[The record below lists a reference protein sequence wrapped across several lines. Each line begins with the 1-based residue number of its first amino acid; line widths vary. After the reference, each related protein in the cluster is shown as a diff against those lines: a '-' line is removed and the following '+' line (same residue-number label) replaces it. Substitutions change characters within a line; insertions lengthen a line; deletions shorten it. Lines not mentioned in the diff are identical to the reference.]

1 MFFRF
6 IYILYIRLG
15 KLLSQESHIRKVRKI
30 MAKKKKRNG
39 SKKWGYEVNWHDEL
53 FWDDGKEKNE
63 KRLKK
68 GINQYKSTL
77 DRNID
82 SILDEIEYTR
92 MRLFEV
98 DKRVDRKHRTVIN
111 GKEKEFYYSIQG
123 IKERKKISDKW
134 TKIGFLDTV
143 IAVLGAVIPIVK
155 TIALKIAEVIGI
167 FLRTSYVKEVL
178 PVNFITKLVKVHD
191 LALCV

>member
-15 KLLSQESHIRKVRKI
+15 KLLSQESHIGKVRKS

-39 SKKWGYEVNWHDEL
+39 SKKWGYEVNWNDEL
-53 FWDDGKEKNE
+53 FWDDGKEKNA

-68 GINQYKSTL
+68 GINQYKSAL

-98 DKRVDRKHRTVIN
+98 DKRVDRKHRTMIN

-123 IKERKKISDKW
+123 IKERKKISEKW

-143 IAVLGAVIPIVK
+143 MAVLNAVIPIVK
-155 TIALKIAEVIGI
+155 MIALKIAEVIGI
-167 FLRTSYVKEVL
+167 FLRTSYVKAVL
-178 PVNFITKLVKVHD
+178 PVNFITKLVKVHH

>member
-1 MFFRF
+1 M
-6 IYILYIRLG
+6 
-15 KLLSQESHIRKVRKI
+15 KI
-30 MAKKKKRNG
+30 FLCGGGSGEVAKKATIK
-39 SKKWGYEVNWHDEL
+39 
-53 FWDDGKEKNE
+53 FGKEKNA

-68 GINQYKSTL
+68 GINQYKSAL

-82 SILDEIEYTR
+82 SVLDEIEYTR

-98 DKRVDRKHRTVIN
+98 DKRVDRKHRTIIN

-123 IKERKKISDKW
+123 IKERKKISEKW

-143 IAVLGAVIPIVK
+143 MAVLGAVIPIVK

-178 PVNFITKLVKVHD
+178 PVNFIMKLVKVHD